1 MSGVSKIV
9 NEEAGLPEIL
19 VRDAQESDM
28 DAVQS
33 IYAHFVLNSLATF
46 EETPPTV
53 EEMMQRRGAIISAGF
68 PYLVACEAGEI
79 VGYAYVTAYRPRPA
93 YRYTVEDS
101 VYVRDGFASRGIGS
115 ALLGALITR
124 CEQGPWRQMLAVIGN
139 RANQGSISLHARHGF
154 EHVGVLRSVG
164 FKHGRWVDTVLMQR
178 AIKQDDQAKP

>member
-1 MSGVSKIV
+1 MSGTVDV
-9 NEEAGLPEIL
+9 VDERAGVPAIL

-28 DAVQS
+28 EAVQA
-33 IYAHFVLNSLATF
+33 IYAYYVVNSLATF
-46 EETPPTV
+46 EEVPPTV
-53 EEMMQRRGAIISAGF
+53 EEMIQRRSAVIAAGL
-68 PYLVACEAGEI
+68 PYLVACESGAV
-79 VGYAYVTAYRPRPA
+79 VGYSYVTSYRPRPA

-101 VYVRDGFASRGIGS
+101 VYVRDGMASRGIGS
-115 ALLGALITR
+115 ALLQALVTR

-178 AIKQDDQAKP
+178 AVGHEGEGKP